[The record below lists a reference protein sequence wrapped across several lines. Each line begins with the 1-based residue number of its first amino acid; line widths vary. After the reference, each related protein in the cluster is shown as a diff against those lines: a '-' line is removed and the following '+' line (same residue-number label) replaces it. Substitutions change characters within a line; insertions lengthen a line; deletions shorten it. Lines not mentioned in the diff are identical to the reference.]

1 MTETQVYD
9 YLQSLM
15 PSIQFVNPYTDS
27 VPLPKKGDFATFN
40 ILSVEDR
47 GWSQDR
53 QTGYDAETGT
63 DMQRRETRSDT
74 RQSIPC

>member
-53 QTGYDAETGT
+53 QTGSDA
-63 DMQRRETRSDT
+63 
-74 RQSIPC
+74 

>member
-1 MTETQVYD
+1 MTETQIYD

-15 PSIQFVNPYTDS
+15 PSLQFVNPYTDS

-53 QTGYDAETGT
+53 QTGYDGNGNGRGCLGRAADLPGA
-63 DMQRRETRSDT
+63 D
-74 RQSIPC
+74 